1 MIRLVV
7 AAFLAAVLQ
16 FVWGFCFWSFS
27 PMSKDMI
34 GKLADEDKVV
44 QALKEANPET
54 GMYFLPYPDC
64 ECMSGDNPEALE
76 AFTRRHAEGPLV
88 QIMYR
93 KEGVACMD
101 PKQMGLGFGHMAAG
115 SFVAG
120 LLLLMAG
127 PGLRTYFARVLFVA
141 LLGVFAAFAINF
153 AQPIW
158 FHHPWKFHLLQSVF
172 DVVSWTLA
180 AVVLA
185 ALVRRAD

>member
-1 MIRLVV
+1 MVRLVV

-16 FVWGFCFWSFS
+16 FAWGFCFWSFS
-27 PMSKDMI
+27 PMSKEMI

-54 GMYFLPYPDC
+54 GMYFLPYPDG
-64 ECMSGDNPEALE
+64 ESMSGDNPEAFE
-76 AFTRRHAEGPLV
+76 AFTKRHAEGPLV

-93 KEGVACMD
+93 KEGAACMD
-101 PKQMGLGFGHMAAG
+101 PKQMGLGFAHMAAG

-127 PGLRTYFARVLFVA
+127 PGLRTYFCRVLFVA

-158 FHHPWKFHLLQSVF
+158 FLHPWKFYLLQSVF